1 MKKNPQS
8 RAIPDILLKIVETKK
23 TEIAGTRREK
33 PFFARKIKEI
43 PPALDFEGAL
53 SGEGMS
59 VIAEIKKASPSAGI
73 ISYHFRPLE
82 IAMAYRKGGA
92 DAVSILTDET
102 YFKGSIGIITL
113 VRKVLRNIPVLR
125 KDFIIDDSQIFETRA
140 YGADTFLLIA
150 GILSRQ
156 QLGEFILLG
165 RELGMEP
172 LVEVHSESELEDA
185 VACGSHI
192 IGVNNRNLRTFELNP
207 SLSKKLVAKIPACSI
222 AVSESGIKSPD
233 DTAFLHSIGFNAVL
247 VGETLMRSGKEN
259 CGRIISEFKQ
269 TT

>member
-1 MKKNPQS
+1 MKKMPQNRS
-8 RAIPDILLKIVETKK
+8 IPDILLKIVETKK
-23 TEIAGTRREK
+23 SEIKGTRREK
-33 PFFARKIKEI
+33 PFLIRKIKET

-53 SGEGMS
+53 SGEGLS

-73 ISYHFRPLE
+73 ISSHFRPLE

-102 YFKGSIGIITL
+102 YFKGSIGLITL
-113 VRKVLRNIPVLR
+113 VRNTLKSIPILR
-125 KDFIIDDSQIFETRA
+125 KDFIIDDSQIYETRA

-156 QLGEFILLG
+156 QLGEFISLG

-172 LVEVHSESELEDA
+172 LVEVHTESELAAA
-185 VACGSHI
+185 VECGSHV
-192 IGVNNRNLRTFELNP
+192 IGVNNRNLHTFELNTT
-207 SLSKKLVAKIPACSI
+207 LSKKLVTQIPACVT
-222 AVSESGIKSPD
+222 AVSESGIKSAR

-259 CGRIISEFKQ
+259 CGAIISEFKK
-269 TT
+269 TI